1 MDFLL
6 TSQMVD
12 KISFALEDQ
21 KTRYVVD
28 VATGELV
35 PVAADTGPLAEDRFL
50 PLPRWGSAEG
60 FNLMESFVT
69 SLQNPAHR
77 EILAAALASGKG
89 VFRSF
94 KNALKTNP
102 EMERLWFRYKEKR
115 LRAVVAAWYNAAR
128 EARGLSRMDPE
139 PEEVGDLVTSDFSFS
154 WGGRG
159 REEDILRLDRD
170 AFFELF
176 PSETAQAL
184 AERYA
189 EKRRGMPAPTAPE
202 GNARLGAPEGFP
214 LLVAE
219 GPDGEVAGF
228 AWGRIDGCTVHMLQL
243 VVAPDLRGIGLGEA
257 LLREFLTDMR
267 SRGMRKLTTEL
278 TGRSLRSVGFFMSL
292 GFRPVTQVMECSLD
306 EFPF

>member
-1 MDFLL
+1 MDFPL

-21 KTRYVVD
+21 KARYVVD
-28 VATGELV
+28 VVTGELV
-35 PVAADTGPLAEDRFL
+35 PVGAETGPLAEDRYV

-60 FNLMESFVT
+60 FNLMESFIT

-77 EILAAALASGKG
+77 ETLAAALASGKG

-102 EMERLWFRYKEKR
+102 EMEKLWFRYKEKR

-128 EARGLSRMDPE
+128 EARGLARMDPE

-176 PSETAQAL
+176 PSESAQAL

-189 EKRRGMPAPTAPE
+189 EKRRGVPAP
-202 GNARLGAPEGFP
+202 GSEGFP

-267 SRGMRKLTTEL
+267 SRGMQKLTTEL
-278 TGRSLRSVGFFMSL
+278 AGRSLRSTGFFRSL

-306 EFPF
+306 ELPF